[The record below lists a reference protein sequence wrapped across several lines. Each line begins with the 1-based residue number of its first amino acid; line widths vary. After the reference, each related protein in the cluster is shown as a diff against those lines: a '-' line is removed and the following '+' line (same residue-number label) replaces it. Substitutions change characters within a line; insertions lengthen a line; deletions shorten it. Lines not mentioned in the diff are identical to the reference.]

1 MIMKSRKNKNY
12 VELCLFILLVIFAII
27 ILYMLRENTR
37 NLEHIK
43 ETEKVIEKKEN
54 EIIRLKSDSARLEL
68 QLKEKDI
75 HIKLDIQGI
84 PPRIG
89 GGVVLNNI
97 QGN

>member
-1 MIMKSRKNKNY
+1 MMKSRKNKNY

-27 ILYMLRENTR
+27 ILYMLRENTK

-54 EIIRLKSDSARLEL
+54 EIVRLKSDSARLEL

-84 PPRIG
+84 PPRKG

-97 QGN
+97 QEN

>member
-1 MIMKSRKNKNY
+1 MKSRKNKNY

>member
-1 MIMKSRKNKNY
+1 
-12 VELCLFILLVIFAII
+12 
-27 ILYMLRENTR
+27 MLRENTR